1 MAISVKYSV
10 KAQDLEEARAWIGE
24 TTGLEAEARE
34 SSYWGGDYYL
44 FETSA
49 GEELKLINNVDIYDG
64 EPATGEQVRIMK
76 CPKRRYKTDPPEKHY
91 LEHYY
96 RYRKSANH
104 PWGAPIPIPDK
115 PGEED

>member
-10 KAQDLEEARAWIGE
+10 KAQDLEEARAWVWE

-44 FETSA
+44 FGTSA

-64 EPATGEQVRIMK
+64 EPVVGDLPDWKIALLFNG
-76 CPKRRYKTDPPEKHY
+76 PDPASPVLQLLEKNADRFVKLSEAEY
-91 LEHYY
+91 
-96 RYRKSANH
+96 
-104 PWGAPIPIPDK
+104 
-115 PGEED
+115 